1 MAVPQND
8 VGIIFNTRAGG
19 DSDVVSVIYVKTY
32 DAGCFGHGMFISFFM
47 DTYTGIPV

>member
-19 DSDVVSVIYVKTY
+19 DSDVVSILYAKAY
-32 DAGCFGHGMFISFFM
+32 DAGSFGHRM
-47 DTYTGIPV
+47 